1 MSMRRPD
8 LTGRLDFATFARE
21 FNRCLEQDRTIAV
34 PYWQSIVA
42 AVPPTLQDF
51 LWRVAETRLSP
62 RAEAR
67 LRALPAARDLYSE
80 ILNVRFRR
88 PAGLRPQFRTPKQE
102 FDSYAAIYWRF
113 ASPAARFDLNFGRLV
128 MLSLRTESSTLAHRG
143 KGSYDDTLVIM
154 RRCGRFRHLAIFPIC
169 TEPGAQ
175 YSQRASTTTDKRYRG
190 VKFSKTEGNDIDKDG
205 IRDAGRLTE
214 GTYQYFEKRGG
225 HLGNRAFIVGIDQIV
240 ERDTDGDGRF
250 TEQDRKRIDP
260 KGAGKT
266 MYIHQGGADTVLEPN
281 TWSAGCQTIPKNRY
295 ANFLKAVGKPNSF
308 YYVLV
313 NAAA

>member
-1 MSMRRPD
+1 MMLRRPD

-21 FNRCLEQDRTIAV
+21 FNRCLEQDRSIAF
-34 PYWQSIVA
+34 PYWHGIVEA
-42 AVPPTLQDF
+42 IPPTLQDF
-51 LWRVAETRLSP
+51 LWRVVETRLSG

-67 LRALPAARDLYSE
+67 LRSLPAGRDFYGE

-88 PAGLRPQFRTPKQE
+88 PAALRPQFRTAKQE

-113 ASPAARFDLNFGRLV
+113 GSSAARFDLQFGRLV
-128 MLSLRTESSTLAHRG
+128 MLSLRSESSTLAHHG
-143 KGSYDDTLVIM
+143 KGSYDDLLVIM
-154 RRCGRFRHLAIFPIC
+154 RRSGRFRHFATFPIC

-175 YSQRASTTTDKRYRG
+175 YSQRASTKTDKRYKG
-190 VKFSKTEGNDIDKDG
+190 VKFSKAEGNDMDKDG

-214 GTYQYFEKRGG
+214 GTYQYFEKKGG
-225 HLGNRAFIVGIDQIV
+225 HLGDRAFIVGITQIA

-250 TEQDRKRIDP
+250 THQDKQRIDP

-266 MYIHQGGADTVLEPN
+266 MYIHRGGADDVLEPN

-295 ANFLKAVGKPNSF
+295 KNFLKAVGTPNSF
-308 YYVLV
+308 HYVLV
-313 NAAA
+313 NAAS